1 MDVGFILNLPW
12 LREFFFFYYASC
24 HHFPMLYVF
33 HGLAFHS
40 YQLQINLDEEKVVFF
55 LLLLL
60 HSFQHVCYLWGVMY
74 GPVWCGIYM
83 NIEHALYRW
92 WWWHTIY
99 SRCAR
104 AKRYWNYNGGE
115 GKFLYQFFFL
125 FCFFCFSSCDGK
137 YWKMVK
143 RMVYLRRKFLL
154 ICNEE
159 RFDIWCEFDLEENVI
174 CELIYLISIS
184 IYVHAMTRGMVLD
197 WE

>member
-115 GKFLYQFFFL
+115 GKFLYQFFFY
-125 FCFFCFSSCDGK
+125 FASFAS
-137 YWKMVK
+137 
-143 RMVYLRRKFLL
+143 LL
-154 ICNEE
+154 VMENIE
-159 RFDIWCEFDLEENVI
+159 RWWSEWFIWEENFYWFVTRKD
-174 CELIYLISIS
+174 LIFDVNLI
-184 IYVHAMTRGMVLD
+184 
-197 WE
+197 